1 MLKALLI
8 VGVAAYLVF
17 MAGMYFFQR
26 DFIYVRDETR
36 TPPANAGLVNVVER
50 VLDTPDGETIVTWYG
65 KAKPGQPTVLYF
77 HGNGGALEI
86 RRERIAKYLNRGRG
100 VLIMAYRGYSGST
113 GQPSESANVADA
125 KLAYETLIKDGV
137 RPDEI
142 IVYGE
147 SLGAAV
153 AVQLAASVPVRAVVL
168 DSPFSS
174 LLERAKL
181 SYPWL
186 PVRLLL
192 KDWYMS
198 TEHIKRVTVP
208 LFVLHGALDE
218 VTPVAMGRA
227 LFEAAN
233 APKEIAVLPGAG
245 HNDHYMFGSFET
257 INAWIDRVW
266 SGEIAAKRD

>member
-8 VGVAAYLVF
+8 VGAAAYLVF

-36 TPPANAGLVNVVER
+36 TPPADAGLANVTER
-50 VLDTPDGETIVTWYG
+50 VLDTPDGETIVAWYG
-65 KAKPGQPTVLYF
+65 KAQPGQPTVLYF
-77 HGNGGALEI
+77 HGNGGPLEI

-113 GQPSESANVADA
+113 GQPSETANVADA
-125 KLAYETLIKDGV
+125 RLAYDTLIKDGV

-153 AVQLAASVPVRAVVL
+153 AVQLAAAVPVRAVVL
-168 DSPFSS
+168 DSPFTS

-198 TEHIKRVTVP
+198 TEHITRVTVP
-208 LFVLHGALDE
+208 LFVLHGELDE
-218 VTPVAMGRA
+218 VTPVGMGRA
-227 LFEAAN
+227 LFDVAN
-233 APKEIAVLPGAG
+233 APKEIAVLAGAG
-245 HNDHYMFGSFET
+245 HNDHYLFGSFEA

-266 SGEIAAKRD
+266 SGEIAAKRG